1 MRPLLL
7 AMILPALASGAPAL
21 EIVRPIV
28 AQSEDGIA
36 VPSGFDHVPGETLF
50 FSCRIAGYSKTAE
63 DKVHLTYSIQA
74 FDPKGVPLTEIY
86 QNELMTDV
94 APQDKEWLPK
104 IATQVLIPPL
114 VATGSYKLVVKAED
128 VFAKTSAQLAVP
140 FEVRGREVEASPSL
154 VIRNFQFQRGE
165 DDSHP
170 LEKAAFKPGDPLWV
184 KFDIIGFRYGER
196 NHNEVSYQASLL
208 SPSGKLLWTQ
218 PEPAVESSDSF
229 YPKRYIAGQMG
240 LNLLP
245 STRPGEYTMI
255 LTVKDAVGK
264 QSYEAKYKFTVE

>member
-1 MRPLLL
+1 MRRLLL

-21 EIVRPIV
+21 EIVRAII
-28 AQSEDGIA
+28 AQSEDGIP
-36 VPSGFDHVPGETLF
+36 VPSGFGHVPGETLF

-74 FDPKGVPLTEIY
+74 FDPQGVALTEIY

-128 VFAKTSAQLAVP
+128 VFAKTAAQLAMP

-184 KFDIIGFRYGER
+184 KFDIIGFRYGDK

-218 PEPAVESSDSF
+218 PEPAVESSDS
-229 YPKRYIAGQMG
+229 
-240 LNLLP
+240 
-245 STRPGEYTMI
+245 
-255 LTVKDAVGK
+255 
-264 QSYEAKYKFTVE
+264 